1 MMNQYIL
8 SFDQSTSTTKALLF
22 DQNAALV
29 GRADIPHRQI
39 VNDLGWVEHDANEI
53 LANVFKA
60 AEQLLLQTGVDC
72 TCIKAVS
79 ISNQRETA
87 LAWDRTTGK
96 PLHNAIVWQCT
107 RAQAIC
113 EALASHKVL
122 IHAHTGLHLSP
133 YFSAAKFS
141 WLLKHVAIVKSSAEN
156 QHLVLSTMDSFLL
169 YNLSEEKVVKTDF
182 SNASRTQLL
191 HLKKLQWDGEVAELF
206 DIPPTC
212 LPELCDSNA
221 IYGHTTLGGLLKKPV
236 PICGVLGDSQG
247 ALFAQGCLQEG
258 LTKATY
264 GTGSS
269 IMMNIGS
276 EAVLCDD
283 LVTSIAWGMD
293 GKITYVLEGNINYS
307 GATISYLIENLGLI
321 ASAKEAGKLAQS
333 AKDVQGLYMVPAFS
347 GLGAPYWDAD
357 ARALI
362 IGLDRRTGKAELV
375 KAAEQAIAYQIADI
389 VFLMQKHSKQNITS
403 LRVDGGPTNDSFLM
417 QFQADVLQSE
427 VRVANLEEL
436 SGQGPALLAALKLG
450 ILDRQIAFNREPKAL
465 YHAVMNRTDR
475 DELYK
480 GWQKAVAKALSC

>member
-1 MMNQYIL
+1 MNQYIL

-39 VNDLGWVEHDANEI
+39 VNDRGWVEHDAQEI

-60 AEQLLLQTGVDC
+60 AEQLLLQTGVDRS
-72 TCIKAVS
+72 CIKAVS

-87 LAWDRTTGK
+87 LAWNRTTGK
-96 PLHNAIVWQCT
+96 PLYNAIVWQCG
-107 RAQAIC
+107 RAQDIC
-113 EALASHKVL
+113 NELTDQKAL
-122 IHAHTGLHLSP
+122 IHTHTGLHLSP

-141 WLLKHVAIVKSSAEN
+141 WLLKHVDQIRQAAEN
-156 QHLVLSTMDSFLL
+156 QQLVLSTMDSFLL
-169 YNLSEEKVVKTDF
+169 HHLSEEKVVKTDY

-191 HLKKLQWDGEVAELF
+191 HLTKLDWDSEVAGLF
-206 DIPPTC
+206 DIPLHC
-212 LPELCDSNA
+212 LPEVCDSNA
-221 IYGHTTLGGLLKKPV
+221 IFGHTTIGGLLEARIPL
-236 PICGVLGDSQG
+236 CGVLGDSQG

-283 LVTSIAWGMD
+283 LVTSMAWGMD
-293 GKITYVLEGNINYS
+293 GTATYVLEGNINYS
-307 GATISYLIENLGLI
+307 GATISYLVEDLGLI
-321 ASAKEAGKLAQS
+321 SSAKEAGKLAQS
-333 AKDVQGLYMVPAFS
+333 ARAVDGLYMVPAFS
-347 GLGAPYWDAD
+347 GLGAPYWDAN

-362 IGLDRRTGKAELV
+362 IGMDRRTGKAELV
-375 KAAEQAIAYQIADI
+375 KAAEEAIAYQIADI
-389 VFLMQKHSKQNITS
+389 VFLMQKHSQKDIKS

-417 QFQADVLQSE
+417 QFQADILQSE

-450 ILDRQIAFNREPKAL
+450 ILDEQAAFNRQPKAL
-465 YHAVMNRTDR
+465 YHAGMKSEERDR
-475 DELYK
+475 LYQ
-480 GWQKAVAKALSC
+480 GWQKAVGKALTS

>member
-1 MMNQYIL
+1 MNQYIL

-22 DQNAALV
+22 DRNAALV

-39 VNDLGWVEHDANEI
+39 INDQGWVEHDAQEI

-60 AEQLLLQTGVDC
+60 AEQLLLQTGVDRN
-72 TCIKAVS
+72 CIKAVS

-96 PLHNAIVWQCT
+96 PLYNAIVWQCG
-107 RAQAIC
+107 RAQEIC
-113 EALASHKVL
+113 NNLTDQKTL
-122 IHAHTGLHLSP
+122 IHNHTGLHLSP

-141 WLLKHVAIVKSSAEN
+141 WLLKHVEQVRQAAEN
-156 QHLVLSTMDSFLL
+156 QQLVLSTMDSFLL
-169 YNLSEEKVVKTDF
+169 HHLSEEKVVKTDY

-191 HLKKLQWDGEVAELF
+191 HLTKLNWDSEVAKLF
-206 DIPPTC
+206 DIPLNC
-212 LPELCDSNA
+212 LPEVCDSNA
-221 IYGHTTLGGLLKKPV
+221 IFAHTTIGGLLQSSV
-236 PICGVLGDSQG
+236 PLCGVLGDSQG

-283 LVTSIAWGMD
+283 LVTSMAWSMD
-293 GKITYVLEGNINYS
+293 GNATYVLEGNINYS
-307 GATISYLIENLGLI
+307 GATISYLVEDLGLI
-321 ASAKEAGKLAQS
+321 SSAKEAGKLAQS
-333 AKDVQGLYMVPAFS
+333 ARTVEGLYMVPAFS

-375 KAAEQAIAYQIADI
+375 KAAEEAIAYQIADI
-389 VFLMQKHSKQNITS
+389 VFLMQKHSKKDIKS

-417 QFQADVLQSE
+417 QFQSDILQSE

-436 SGQGPALLAALKLG
+436 SGQGPALLALLKLG
-450 ILDRQIAFNREPKAL
+450 ILDEQKAFNRPPKAL
-465 YHAVMNRTDR
+465 YHAGMKSEERDR
-475 DELYK
+475 LYQ
-480 GWQKAVAKALSC
+480 GWQKAVGKALTS